1 MKPRLSEKTPNYIC
15 ADEERKDALYF
26 VQINQENPERE

>member
-1 MKPRLSEKTPNYIC
+1 MKPRLREKTLNYIC
-15 ADEERKDALYF
+15 ADEERKKRFVF